1 MASQFPKLPGYVTT
15 HDPTIVNHKKV
26 SHVKLDGIRNAKNTD
41 VSLYTVPKPPTGN
54 FKPEKAAQSKSLSH
68 TQFAH
73 AAGDI
78 QEQFEPVYVKLDKQV
93 SIRLKISVRGC
104 CYRPRS
110 LEESLPCVKHRS
122 ECGAQ
127 VTVTGFLN
135 SILTGH
141 LISNLFIIGLT
152 IPRLLQGK
160 RC

>member
-26 SHVKLDGIRNAKNTD
+26 SHVKLDGVRNAKNTD
-41 VSLYTVPKPPTGN
+41 VSLYSVPKPPTGN
-54 FKPEKAAQSKSLSH
+54 FKPEKAAASKSLSH

-73 AAGDI
+73 AGET

-93 SIRLKISVRGC
+93 SIELKNLRALMLLQTQKPGRVSVTRFA
-104 CYRPRS
+104 S
-110 LEESLPCVKHRS
+110 KEL
-122 ECGAQ
+122 GAH

-141 LISNLFIIGLT
+141 LISNLFIIGLA
-152 IPRLLQGK
+152 IPRLLQGE